1 MPITAKIKMI
11 IHSTKVKFPRAPI
24 VLPMMEMSKFNVGQ
38 DLASLNTRNCK
49 RKPSH
54 VTTSVSKQ
62 PTGKIKIQFMVHLK

>member
-1 MPITAKIKMI
+1 
-11 IHSTKVKFPRAPI
+11 
-24 VLPMMEMSKFNVGQ
+24 MMEMSKFNVGQ